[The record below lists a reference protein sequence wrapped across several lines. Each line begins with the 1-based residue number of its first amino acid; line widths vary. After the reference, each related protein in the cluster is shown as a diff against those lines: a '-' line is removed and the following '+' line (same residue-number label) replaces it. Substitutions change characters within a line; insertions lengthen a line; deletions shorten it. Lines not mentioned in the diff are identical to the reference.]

1 MVLTSG
7 IPEPEKKKNWD
18 YKILLTEFE
27 VQKQS
32 QRQKR
37 LL

>member
-7 IPEPEKKKNWD
+7 IPEPEKINNWD
-18 YKILLTEFE
+18 YKIEFE